1 MTNIGNYIGL
11 AEPVSSTVPTEEAQL
26 TFEKGREREKKEGR
40 KEGGYHTGRACVAK
54 GKEMTMVVSS
64 KSDQDMSYSLLYKC
78 RKTLQRMLKG

>member
-1 MTNIGNYIGL
+1 MTNIGNYISL

-26 TFEKGREREKKEGR
+26 TFEKGRERGKEGR
-40 KEGGYHTGRACVAK
+40 KVGRYHTGRACVAK
-54 GKEMTMVVSS
+54 GKEMTTVASS